1 MIGQQKNS
9 IQFMARGEAAAD
21 AALLVLLLFTLLTA
35 GGRGVIGGGFGNSS
49 DAVRLIKLSRMRS
62 FRREKGDAP
71 PAATLRFASALL
83 LTYSTN

>member
-1 MIGQQKNS
+1 MVIGQQKIS

-21 AALLVLLLFTLLTA
+21 AALLLLLFTLLTA

-71 PAATLRFASALL
+71 PAARPRFARELL
-83 LTYSTN
+83 YPCTFY